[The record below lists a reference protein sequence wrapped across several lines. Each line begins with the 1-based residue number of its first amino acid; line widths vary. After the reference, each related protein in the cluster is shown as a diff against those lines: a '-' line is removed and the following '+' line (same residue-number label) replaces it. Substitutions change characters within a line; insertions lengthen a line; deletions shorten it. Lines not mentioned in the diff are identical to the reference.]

1 MEDLDPP
8 RESQEAVTAILH
20 ALEAL
25 GLHWDGPV
33 LFQSQR
39 HAAYEEAL
47 QVLQE
52 KALVFGCDC
61 SRQQLVRHGGIYTG
75 HCRGRRLA
83 WSHEIA
89 LRCRVAPETISFDD
103 ALQGHFQQQ
112 LAADVG
118 DFVVRRRDGL
128 YAYQLAVVVDD
139 AFQGITDVVRG
150 IDLLDS
156 TPRQIWL
163 QRQLG
168 FVSPRYAHV
177 PIIVNQ
183 EGQKLSKQ
191 HCATPANVN
200 SPGATLVQALHYLQM
215 TPDPALAD
223 AAPEVILAWACNVWN
238 IDKLKGIRQVPEI
251 AGPNRPAV

>member
-8 RESQEAVTAILH
+8 RESREAVTAILH

-39 HAAYEEAL
+39 HAAYDEAL
-47 QVLQE
+47 QALQE

-61 SRQQLVRHGGIYTG
+61 SRQQLALHGGIYTG
-75 HCRGRRLA
+75 HCRDRGLD
-83 WSHEIA
+83 WSQKHA
-89 LRCRVAPETISFDD
+89 LRCRVGSETISFDD

-112 LAADVG
+112 LSVDVG

-128 YAYQLAVVVDD
+128 HAYQLAVVVDD

-150 IDLLDS
+150 IDLLES

-168 FVSPRYAHV
+168 FTSPRYAHV
-177 PIIVNQ
+177 PIVVNQ
-183 EGQKLSKQ
+183 EGHKLSKQ
-191 HCATPANVN
+191 HGATPVNVKA
-200 SPGATLVQALHYLQM
+200 PGATLVQALQYLQM
-215 TPDPALAD
+215 TPEPALA
-223 AAPEVILAWACNVWN
+223 AASPDVILAWACKVWN
-238 IDKLKGIRQVPEI
+238 IDNLKGIRQVPEI
-251 AGPNRPAV
+251 AGPN